1 VTLTILPVPL
11 AALVAA
17 ERSVTP
23 FTEKVAV
30 PLLVGLLGLVG
41 VIATAAVSIISGRWA
56 QATNRRR
63 DAYAAAVKT
72 LVGWAE
78 YPYRIRRRTSDD
90 PNELARL
97 VGIGH
102 DLQEQLRCHQT
113 WIATES
119 HRVAGVYREA
129 LEVIT
134 AQVAPA
140 CNDAW
145 AYPPITSS
153 ADMNLGDWG
162 PQDILPSILRVQ
174 SAIACRFGWRRVTS
188 LLGIPRSSA
197 PIALPSTAPESVQA
211 KQTPATMHTKQPA
224 DTAESP
230 RK

>member
-1 VTLTILPVPL
+1 VTLTIPPVPL
-11 AALVAA
+11 ATLVAA
-17 ERSVTP
+17 ARDVTP

-41 VIATAAVSIISGRWA
+41 VITTAAVSIISGRWA
-56 QATNRRR
+56 QATNHRR

-90 PNELARL
+90 PGELARL

-119 HRVAGVYREA
+119 HRVAGIYREA

-145 AYPPITSS
+145 ASPPITTS

-162 PQDILPSILRVQ
+162 PRDILPSILRVQ
-174 SAIACRFGWRRVTS
+174 GAIAGRFGWRRVTS
-188 LLGIPRSSA
+188 LLGFPRSSTR
-197 PIALPSTAPESVQA
+197 IALPTTAPGPGQA
-211 KQTPATMHTKQPA
+211 EHTPAAMHTKQSA

>member
-11 AALVAA
+11 AALVALVA
-17 ERSVTP
+17 AATSVTP

-41 VIATAAVSIISGRWA
+41 VIATVAVSTISGRWA

-129 LEVIT
+129 LATIA

-145 AYPPITSS
+145 ASPPITTS

-162 PQDILPSILRVQ
+162 PHDILPSILRLQ

-188 LLGIPRSSA
+188 LFGFPGLSVRWCRPRLRRGG
-197 PIALPSTAPESVQA
+197 PL
-211 KQTPATMHTKQPA
+211 K
-224 DTAESP
+224 
-230 RK
+230 R

>member
-1 VTLTILPVPL
+1 MTILPVPL
-11 AALVAA
+11 AALAA
-17 ERSVTP
+17 AKTSVTP

-41 VIATAAVSIISGRWA
+41 VLATVAVSTISGRWA

-129 LEVIT
+129 LAAIT

-145 AYPPITSS
+145 ASPPITTS

-162 PQDILPSILRVQ
+162 PHDTLPSILRLQ
-174 SAIACRFGWRRVTS
+174 SAIAGRFGWRRVAG
-188 LLGIPRSSA
+188 LLGFHSQI
-197 PIALPSTAPESVQA
+197 
-211 KQTPATMHTKQPA
+211 PATN
-224 DTAESP
+224 SP
-230 RK
+230 NAPGGDRP